1 MPFSYDEFDLS
12 GVKTYPLKSRAS
24 KACAEDSAGRTKRV
38 RASGRS
44 STRCRTSSVLAA
56 AARLDVPVSVH
67 VAIGTDVT
75 HMHPAASG
83 AAIGEGSLR

>member
-1 MPFSYDEFDLS
+1 MNRVGFLS
-12 GVKTYPLKSRAS
+12 AFLLRRIRPLRR
-24 KACAEDSAGRTKRV
+24 EDP
-38 RASGRS
+38 
-44 STRCRTSSVLAA
+44 A